1 MINDKVFNPA
11 YMPYLK
17 ILNESM
23 DSIADDLIEAYKEGD
38 LGKGLAT
45 LGIHSNAVAKVCS
58 QEALKLIMKAVYS
71 QYEIF
76 CKQYNEID
84 NCDKQVN
91 NCDKIKEISER
102 KINPTWSDAYLH
114 DSQDEMEFFSA
125 IENAIKGRMRWKAI
139 EKVDNDI
146 EGMWEP
152 KEQLV
157 KGEG

>member
-1 MINDKVFNPA
+1 MINDKVFNDTK
-11 YMPYLK
+11 MPYLD

-23 DSIADDLIEAYKEGD
+23 DSIADDLIDAYDEGD

-71 QYEIF
+71 QYKIV
-76 CKQYNEID
+76 CKHPNE
-84 NCDKQVN
+84 VN
-91 NCDKIKEISER
+91 NCEKLKEISER
-102 KINPTWSDAYLH
+102 KINPTWSDAYLQ
-114 DSQDEMEFFSA
+114 DSQDEMEFYSA

-146 EGMWEP
+146 EDMWKP
-152 KEQLV
+152 KED
-157 KGEG
+157 

>member
-1 MINDKVFNPA
+1 MINDKVFNPVH
-11 YMPYLK
+11 MHYLD

-23 DSIADDLIEAYKEGD
+23 DSIATDLIEAYKEGD

-71 QYEIF
+71 QYMIV
-76 CKQYNEID
+76 CKQHNEVD
-84 NCDKQVN
+84 NCEKL
-91 NCDKIKEISER
+91 KEISNR
-102 KINPTWSDAYLH
+102 KISQTWSDAYLH
-114 DSQDEMEFFSA
+114 DSKDEMEFFSA

-139 EKVDNDI
+139 EKVDSDI

-157 KGEG
+157 KPNMD

>member
-1 MINDKVFNPA
+1 MINDKVFNPVH
-11 YMPYLK
+11 MHYLD

-23 DSIADDLIEAYKEGD
+23 NSIANDLIEAYKEGD

-71 QYEIF
+71 QYMIV
-76 CKQYNEID
+76 CKQHNE
-84 NCDKQVN
+84 VN
-91 NCDKIKEISER
+91 NCEKLKEISER

-114 DSQDEMEFFSA
+114 DSQDEMEFYNA

-139 EKVDNDI
+139 EKVDSDI
-146 EGMWEP
+146 EDMWKP
-152 KEQLV
+152 KED
-157 KGEG
+157 